1 MLSQFSTLPDTN
13 QPHSR
18 TEFKTAVSL
27 VLAAVPF

>member
-1 MLSQFSTLPDTN
+1 MSFPFSMRLAINPA
-13 QPHSR
+13 HIS